1 MSQKTDPLA
10 TLANLLDWYKDKNP
24 FDLITAKE
32 RCYPISAVIDMMYK
46 FSEYK
51 VDNRQK
57 NVEIWLSENT
67 SLEPEKIEELRQ
79 WLKNKF

>member
-1 MSQKTDPLA
+1 MKNKLSR
-10 TLANLLDWYKDKNP
+10 LLDEYKDEKP

-51 VDNRQK
+51 LDIQKK
-57 NVEIWLSENT
+57 NVENWLMVNT
-67 SLEPEKIEELRQ
+67 SLDI
-79 WLKNKF
+79 

>member
-1 MSQKTDPLA
+1 MSQKTEPLN
-10 TLANLLDWYKDKNP
+10 TLSSLLDQYKDKKP

-32 RCYPISAVIDMMYK
+32 RCYPISAVIDMMNK
-46 FSEYK
+46 FAEYK

-67 SLEPEKIEELRQ
+67 SLEPEKIEELRE
-79 WLKNKF
+79 WVKNKF